1 MADRLLI
8 IRLSKVLSPK
18 DILSEI
24 KNAESNKIYSNIVM
38 GFNTAVNVAN
48 AISYCIEKNKRGI
61 LHLTSIDFMAT
72 NAFTKLLI
80 SNYGKTGT
88 YMAEKLSLE
97 GYLNLLGAKDQSLVS
112 MNEDNVF
119 RLCLSSI
126 DSDIVDKFG
135 LTCEE
140 VVKRLCRKGDS

>member
-1 MADRLLI
+1 
-8 IRLSKVLSPK
+8 
-18 DILSEI
+18 
-24 KNAESNKIYSNIVM
+24 
-38 GFNTAVNVAN
+38 
-48 AISYCIEKNKRGI
+48 
-61 LHLTSIDFMAT
+61 
-72 NAFTKLLI
+72 
-80 SNYGKTGT
+80 
-88 YMAEKLSLE
+88 MAEKLSLD
-97 GYLNLLGAKDQSLVS
+97 GYLKLLGAKDQSLVS